1 MTDATQE
8 RIIAL
13 DVRPQSFGYVVLEG
27 PEHLLDWGV
36 RSFRNGVNAVQVPAR
51 QKLAKLL
58 DEVEPSAVLVREPL
72 KGRQSSKLAKM
83 LDAVRQEAKSRRIT
97 VRCVSRAAIRNAF
110 GGQNRI
116 TKYQIASMLSVHF
129 PALSWKL
136 PPKRKCWE
144 SEDYRMSIFEA
155 AALGVAYFGPMRGP
169 VSIPPS
175 SQSSNTNLS
184 DGSSPQ

>member
-1 MTDATQE
+1 MTNSTHEE

-13 DVRPQSFGYVVLEG
+13 DVRPQSFGYVVQEG

-36 RSFRNGVNAVQVPAR
+36 RSFRNGVNAVRVPAR
-51 QKLAKLL
+51 KKLARLF
-58 DEVEPSAVLVREPL
+58 DEAEPSAVLVREPL
-72 KGRQSSKLAKM
+72 KGRPSGKLAKM
-83 LDAVRQEAKSRRIT
+83 LDAIQHTAKSRRIP

-116 TKYQIASMLSVHF
+116 TKYQIASMLSVRF

-144 SEDYRMSIFEA
+144 SEDYRMSIFAA
-155 AALGVAYFGPMRGP
+155 AALGVAYFGAPANRFP
-169 VSIPPS
+169 AATS
-175 SQSSNTNLS
+175 SDTSQ
-184 DGSSPQ
+184 P